1 MIENIVSIK
10 LPADEELTIKKNRL
24 KGAVEDSGKRIA
36 IVTGIHGDELEGQY
50 VCYELVRRI
59 TANTSRLRGIVDI
72 YPSINPLGMESVT
85 RAVPMS
91 GLDMNKVFPG
101 SDTGAIAENVAAKL
115 TADISGADICIDIHA
130 SNIFIREVPQ
140 VRISRENSD
149 ALLKYA
155 KLLNTDFVWVHDS
168 NAVGEGSLAYTL
180 NKIGVPTLVIE
191 MGVGQRITKSYCSQ
205 LLTGILNLM
214 STMGMWTGGTGTE
227 DSVSHPMVST
237 DGSVKVIHAEQSG
250 IFIPSAEHNMW
261 VSRGTVIGEIVTPI
275 NGTVE
280 QEITAPADGLIF
292 SLREYPIVYEGSV
305 IARILSMGGEEI

>member
-115 TADISGADICIDIHA
+115 AADNLIGSIIGRDHIIAP
-130 SNIFIREVPQ
+130 S
-140 VRISRENSD
+140 EN
-149 ALLKYA
+149 L
-155 KLLNTDFVWVHDS
+155 
-168 NAVGEGSLAYTL
+168 
-180 NKIGVPTLVIE
+180 
-191 MGVGQRITKSYCSQ
+191 VGQSYY
-205 LLTGILNLM
+205 
-214 STMGMWTGGTGTE
+214 
-227 DSVSHPMVST
+227 
-237 DGSVKVIHAEQSG
+237 
-250 IFIPSAEHNMW
+250 
-261 VSRGTVIGEIVTPI
+261 TV
-275 NGTVE
+275 VE
-280 QEITAPADGLIF
+280 A
-292 SLREYPIVYEGSV
+292 S
-305 IARILSMGGEEI
+305 

>member
-50 VCYELVRRI
+50 VCYELVKRI
-59 TANTSRLRGIVDI
+59 TANMSRLKGIVDI

-115 TADISGADICIDIHA
+115 VADISGADICIDIHA

-140 VRISRENSD
+140 VRISKANSD
-149 ALLKYA
+149 LLLKYA
-155 KLLNTDFVWVHDS
+155 RLLNTDFVWVHNS
-168 NAVGEGSLAYTL
+168 NAVGEGSLADTL
-180 NKIGVPTLVIE
+180 NKNGVPTLVVE

-205 LLTGILNLM
+205 LLVGIFNLM
-214 STMGMWTGGTGTE
+214 STMGMWTGTVET
-227 DSVSHPMVST
+227 VSHPMVST

-261 VSRGTVIGEIVTPI
+261 VQKGTVIGEIVTPI
-275 NGTVE
+275 SGTVE

-305 IARILSMGGEEI
+305 IARILSIGEEEI

>member
-50 VCYELVRRI
+50 VCYELVKRI
-59 TANTSRLRGIVDI
+59 TANTSRLKGIVDI
-72 YPSINPLGMESVT
+72 YPSVNPLGMESVT

-115 TADISGADICIDIHA
+115 VADISGADICIDIHA

-140 VRISRENSD
+140 VRISKANSD
-149 ALLKYA
+149 LLLKYA
-155 KLLNTDFVWVHDS
+155 RLLNTDFVWVHNS
-168 NAVGEGSLAYTL
+168 NAVGEGSIADTL
-180 NKIGVPTLVIE
+180 NKNGVPTLVVE

-205 LLTGILNLM
+205 LLVGIFNLM
-214 STMGMWTGGTGTE
+214 STMGMWTGTVET
-227 DSVSHPMVST
+227 VSHPMVST

-261 VSRGTVIGEIVTPI
+261 VQKGTVIGEIVTPI
-275 NGTVE
+275 SGTVE

-305 IARILSMGGEEI
+305 IARILSMGEEEI